1 MNKLSN
7 NVPNQNTVNIMQVK
21 QMQKEV
27 LSKVSVPM
35 YFYNIIV
42 PQLGDYYAVYPVDF
56 ESKPVVCCPL
66 HDEDTPSFRYYPDT
80 ESFYCF
86 GCQRGGNVINLHKYF
101 AERMN
106 GTPIT
111 KESAIQFLYDFFIKG
126 KETVE
131 LLQPVQ
137 QTLDV
142 PVEKSTNVELMRF
155 NAYRKTLD
163 KSLNQDTGIKYE
175 VKMQLWE
182 IMDTMDL
189 LVSVNKLG
197 ARDAQNYIQQKVREL
212 VT

>member
-1 MNKLSN
+1 MSN
-7 NVPNQNTVNIMQVK
+7 NVPNQNTISIMQVK

-56 ESKPVVCCPL
+56 DSKPVVCCPL

>member
-1 MNKLSN
+1 
-7 NVPNQNTVNIMQVK
+7 MQVK

-56 ESKPVVCCPL
+56 DSKPVVCCPL

>member
-1 MNKLSN
+1 
-7 NVPNQNTVNIMQVK
+7 
-21 QMQKEV
+21 MQKEV

-56 ESKPVVCCPL
+56 DSKPVVCCPL

>member
-1 MNKLSN
+1 MSN